1 MALVRAMSV
10 PGPGDE
16 SVVQLEVTNRQWDT
30 AEVFCG
36 PSQSVGSNPSFLDE
50 IQRSQATA
58 GS

>member
-36 PSQSVGSNPSFLDE
+36 PSQSVGSNPSFLD
-50 IQRSQATA
+50 
-58 GS
+58 